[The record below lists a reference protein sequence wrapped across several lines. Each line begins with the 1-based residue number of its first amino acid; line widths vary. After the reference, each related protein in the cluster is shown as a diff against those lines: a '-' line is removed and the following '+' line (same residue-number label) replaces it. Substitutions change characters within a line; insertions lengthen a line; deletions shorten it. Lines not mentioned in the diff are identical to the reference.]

1 MQRMERRKQNRIKTE
16 KFDIEYRFVAD
27 DFMTPVSVLNVS
39 ETGIC
44 FLRQSPIYKN
54 DQIELMFPFKDG
66 KIFLRAKVARVD
78 GREVGIMFTDTPEKI
93 EKFCLSFNREYRL
106 LRSEKNPQ
114 NNEEGTSQISPD
126 IDDIL
131 SDV

>member
-44 FLRQSPIYKN
+44 FLRQSPISKN

-78 GREVGIMFTDTPEKI
+78 GREVGIMFTDSPEKI

-106 LRSEKNPQ
+106 VRSEKNAQ
-114 NNEEGTSQISPD
+114 NDEEETSQNTQD
-126 IDDIL
+126 LDDIL
-131 SDV
+131 SDI

>member
-1 MQRMERRKQNRIKTE
+1 MQRMERRKQNRVKTD
-16 KFDIEYRFVAD
+16 KFTIEYRFVAD

-44 FLRQSPIYKN
+44 FLRQSPINKN

-78 GREVGIMFTDTPEKI
+78 GREVGIMFTDSPEKI

-106 LRSEKNPQ
+106 VRSEKNPQ
-114 NNEEGTSQISPD
+114 NSEEETSQNTQD
-126 IDDIL
+126 LDDIL

>member
-16 KFDIEYRFVAD
+16 KFNIEYRFIAD

-44 FLRQSPIYKN
+44 FLRQSPINKN

-78 GREVGIMFTDTPEKI
+78 GREVGIMFTDTTDKI
-93 EKFCLSFNREYRL
+93 EKFCLSFNKEYRL
-106 LRSEKNPQ
+106 LRSEKIPQ
-114 NNEEGTSQISPD
+114 NNEEENPQNTPD
-126 IDDIL
+126 LDDIL
-131 SDV
+131 SDI

>member
-16 KFDIEYRFVAD
+16 KFNIEYRFIAD

-44 FLRQSPIYKN
+44 FLRQSPINKN

-78 GREVGIMFTDTPEKI
+78 GREVGIMFTDTTDKI
-93 EKFCLSFNREYRL
+93 EKFCLSFNKEYRL

-114 NNEEGTSQISPD
+114 NNEEENPQNTPD
-126 IDDIL
+126 LDDIL
-131 SDV
+131 SDI

>member
-44 FLRQSPIYKN
+44 FLRQSPISKN

-78 GREVGIMFTDTPEKI
+78 GREVGIMFTDTTEKI
-93 EKFCLSFNREYRL
+93 EKFCLSFNKEYRL
-106 LRSEKNPQ
+106 VRSENSLQ
-114 NNEEGTSQISPD
+114 NNDEGSSQNSSD
-126 IDDIL
+126 IDDFL

>member
-1 MQRMERRKQNRIKTE
+1 MQRMERRKQNRIKTD

-44 FLRQSPIYKN
+44 FLRQSPINKN

-66 KIFLRAKVARVD
+66 KIFLRAKKLLQFKSLWRGARVAKG
-78 GREVGIMFTDTPEKI
+78 GR
-93 EKFCLSFNREYRL
+93 L
-106 LRSEKNPQ
+106 
-114 NNEEGTSQISPD
+114 
-126 IDDIL
+126 
-131 SDV
+131 

>member
-39 ETGIC
+39 ENGIC
-44 FLRQSPIYKN
+44 FLRQSPINKN

-78 GREVGIMFTDTPEKI
+78 GREVGIMFTDTTEKI

-106 LRSEKNPQ
+106 VRSEKAPQ
-114 NNEEGTSQISPD
+114 SNDEGSSQKNTD
-126 IDDIL
+126 LDDIL
-131 SDV
+131 SDI

>member
-16 KFDIEYRFVAD
+16 KFNIEYRFIAD

-44 FLRQSPIYKN
+44 FLRQSPINKN

-78 GREVGIMFTDTPEKI
+78 GREVGIMFTDTTDKI
-93 EKFCLSFNREYRL
+93 EKFCLSFNKEYRL

-114 NNEEGTSQISPD
+114 NNEEESPQNTPD
-126 IDDIL
+126 LDDIL
-131 SDV
+131 SDI

>member
-1 MQRMERRKQNRIKTE
+1 MQRMERRKQNRIKTD

-44 FLRQSPIYKN
+44 FLRQSPINKN

-106 LRSEKNPQ
+106 VRSEKNPQ

>member
-1 MQRMERRKQNRIKTE
+1 MHRMERRKNNRVKTE
-16 KFDIEYRFVAD
+16 KFNIEYRFVAD

-44 FLRQSPIYKN
+44 FLRQSPINKN
-54 DQIELMFPFKDG
+54 DLVELMIPFKDET
-66 KIFLRAKVARVD
+66 IFLKAKVARID
-78 GREVGIMFTDTPEKI
+78 GREVGIVFTDTPEKI
-93 EKFCLSFNREYRL
+93 EKFCLSFNQEYRL
-106 LRSEKNPQ
+106 VRSEKAPQ
-114 NNEEGTSQISPD
+114 NDEESSQNTKD